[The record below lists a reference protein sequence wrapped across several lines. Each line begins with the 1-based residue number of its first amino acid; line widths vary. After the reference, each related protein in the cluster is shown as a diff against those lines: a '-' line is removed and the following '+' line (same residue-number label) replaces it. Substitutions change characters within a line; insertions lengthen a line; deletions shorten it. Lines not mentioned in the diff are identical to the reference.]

1 VAGPPKYELVRSQL
15 LELIEGA
22 EVGTAIAPE
31 RQLAAELG
39 VSRMTL
45 RRVIG
50 DLVVEGRL
58 TRRQGSGTFVAKPKI
73 AQPLTMTS
81 FSEDMR
87 LRGLTPGAR
96 TLSLETMDAGAR
108 VGRWLEISPRDT
120 ILRARRLR
128 LADGEPM
135 AVETL
140 HVPAAIVPGLSAADL
155 EASSFY
161 DLLGSRYG
169 IALGVGLQTT
179 EPTVLS
185 DEEAA
190 VLEVPVHSPA
200 FLFERVTR
208 DEAGRPV
215 EYVRSLYRG
224 DRYRLVTELLP
235 LRSRP
240 TQRSGV

>member
-1 VAGPPKYELVRSQL
+1 VAGPPKYEVVRSQL

-58 TRRQGSGTFVAKPKI
+58 TRKQGSGTFVAKPKI

-87 LRGLTPGAR
+87 LRGLTPGSR
-96 TLSLETMDAGAR
+96 TLSLEAIDAGAR
-108 VGRWLEISPRDT
+108 VGRWLEISPRDP

-140 HVPAAIVPGLSAADL
+140 HVPAAIVPGLTAEDL
-155 EASSFY
+155 ASSSFY
-161 DLLGSRYG
+161 ELLGTRYG
-169 IALGVGLQTT
+169 ITLGVGLQTT
-179 EPTVLS
+179 EPTVLN

-208 DEAGRPV
+208 DQGGRPV

-235 LRSRP
+235 LRSRS

>member
-22 EVGTAIAPE
+22 EVGAAIAPE

-87 LRGLTPGAR
+87 LRGLTPGSR

-161 DLLGSRYG
+161 ELLASRYG

-208 DEAGRPV
+208 DEARRPV

>member
-161 DLLGSRYG
+161 ELLGSRYG

>member
-22 EVGTAIAPE
+22 QVGTAIAPE

-45 RRVIG
+45 RRVVG

-161 DLLGSRYG
+161 ELLGSRYG

-235 LRSRP
+235 LRARP